1 MTVLSKMCFN
11 ESVHFFLRVLAKK
24 KPSFIIYLYSLR
36 K

>member
-24 KPSFIIYLYSLR
+24 KTLIHYISL
-36 K
+36 